1 MWHPGGVLHVCNCLL
16 QCAAGFVL
24 LGLCCCIAQVTV
36 RVRALLGHVHLTSVD
51 NLLSTILTDAELT
64 EAEDEDSEDGSCD
77 NSKSTASSVIL
88 VHHQLNVSKDRTKNA
103 AAAHR
108 NAMLLEIRRNTVG
121 LRTVDSEFERRAP
134 KLVQSRRT
142 RLPSPLSKS
151 SVSKSSLSSMDSV
164 SSVNQLQLPDL

>member
-77 NSKSTASSVIL
+77 NRCSKRSEVYSS
-88 VHHQLNVSKDRTKNA
+88 QL
-103 AAAHR
+103 
-108 NAMLLEIRRNTVG
+108 LLLIGRSRERHLRR
-121 LRTVDSEFERRAP
+121 
-134 KLVQSRRT
+134 
-142 RLPSPLSKS
+142 
-151 SVSKSSLSSMDSV
+151 
-164 SSVNQLQLPDL
+164 